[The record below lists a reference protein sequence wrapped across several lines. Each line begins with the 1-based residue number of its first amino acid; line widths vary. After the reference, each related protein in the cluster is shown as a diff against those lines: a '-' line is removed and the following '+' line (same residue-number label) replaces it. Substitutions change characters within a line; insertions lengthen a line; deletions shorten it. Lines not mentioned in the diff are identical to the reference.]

1 LEPASTSTED
11 MERRLRGLCWATL
24 ATAERVRQGTSTTTP
39 NYVLPGAPIG
49 AQIALLEDFLARH
62 CALDRAERL
71 IAQAGRSWLKCF
83 NQHRWETERKRE
95 AHAQLREAW
104 DLHTND

>member
-49 AQIALLEDFLARH
+49 AQIAVLEDFLARH
-62 CALDRAERL
+62 GALDRAERL
-71 IAQAGRSWLKCF
+71 IAQAGRSWLEVL
-83 NQHRWETERKRE
+83 QSAQMGTERKRE

-104 DLHTND
+104 ELDTND